1 MPVASKADHILPCL
15 PAEVNNL
22 VGNRAKKMKLEGRH
36 FAVPD
41 SIVLGSVGQNALETS
56 LDAEQMVRFHF
67 LLGRQL

>member
-1 MPVASKADHILPCL
+1 
-15 PAEVNNL
+15 
-22 VGNRAKKMKLEGRH
+22 MKLEGRH